1 MSLQQFITMHLQAQ
15 GSAVS
20 GSVLWIVW
28 DNCNIEARLSKNQ
41 YSIDLIMLLH
51 LKAHWICSD
60 AGSSTFFPD
69 NMNKKCIYCKRY
81 WRFICLE
88 FICLLVPLTN
98 EEWLKVQFHV
108 SEVGNWYA
116 RTKHE
121 NRWLPL
127 WTLRILYEWCP
138 SQCNDYDYQN

>member
-1 MSLQQFITMHLQAQ
+1 MHLQAQ

-69 NMNKKCIYCKRY
+69 NMNKKCIIVNDIDDSFVWNLFAYLYLWPMKNDWKCNFMFQKSG
-81 WRFICLE
+81 IDM
-88 FICLLVPLTN
+88 LVPNMKIDDYLFEPCGYSMN
-98 EEWLKVQFHV
+98 GVLLNVMIMIFK
-108 SEVGNWYA
+108 
-116 RTKHE
+116 TK
-121 NRWLPL
+121 
-127 WTLRILYEWCP
+127 
-138 SQCNDYDYQN
+138 